1 MVINKFGVKENS
13 SSVGSKRKKLVDKN
27 QSSAV
32 TTATRKSLRTQLERT
47 QGEGVGSAAHGRAL
61 T

>member
-1 MVINKFGVKENS
+1 MWDLR
-13 SSVGSKRKKLVDKN
+13 RKKLVDKN

-32 TTATRKSLRTQLERT
+32 TTATRKSLSTQLERT
-47 QGEGVGSAAHGRAL
+47 QGEGAGSAAHRRAL